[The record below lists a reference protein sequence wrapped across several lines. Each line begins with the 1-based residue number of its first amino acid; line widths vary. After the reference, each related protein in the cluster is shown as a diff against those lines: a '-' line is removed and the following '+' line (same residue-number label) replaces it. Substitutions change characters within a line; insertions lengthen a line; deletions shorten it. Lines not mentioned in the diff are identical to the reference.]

1 MDVPALHP
9 IDAAPTVPLVAV
21 GTGRGRRLAVV
32 LGAGGVLTAVA
43 QVWLVPLLPALPRLT
58 GSSATSASWLITV
71 GLLVA
76 AVVTPLFGRAGD
88 IVGKRR
94 MLLVAL
100 GVLVAG
106 SLLCAVSSQLW
117 LLIPG
122 RGMQG
127 ACLAVVPLSISI
139 LRDELPAARVGA
151 AVAMMSATVGVG
163 AVVGIPF
170 GALIVQYTD
179 WHVMFWV
186 IAACGLTLL
195 VAARMVVRESPVREP
210 ARFDTHGAVGLA
222 AGLLCGL
229 LTVSQAAAG
238 GPLRLRVL
246 GLATA
251 TLVILV
257 GWARRQ
263 VRTVDP
269 LVDLR
274 LAARRPVLMANLAAL
289 GVGFAFYANAMCTAL
304 LVQVPKEA
312 GYGLGLSVLAGGLCL
327 LPAGLVMAALSPLS
341 AWITTTRGPRTT
353 LLLGTNILTA
363 GYLLRLADSHHLIMI
378 ILGGVVVAAGTALA
392 YSGVSML
399 TVQAV
404 PRGQTAAAGGIT
416 VLMRMVGQAT
426 CSAAVA
432 AILGHLSVA
441 TSVGPVPTLAAFRTV
456 FAIAGLAA
464 VFATLAAILAPVRAR
479 HRARRLPPRRLIPFA
494 NTPAP
499 ALTCGSC
506 APSLS
511 LASAAPA
518 TSAVPFAPALP
529 PGAAVT
535 SGAAVTAA
543 SAVSAVSASSATER
557 RAATIGWSQ
566 WAVRRTPRVA
576 PTDS

>member
-238 GPLRLRVL
+238 GPLRLQVL

-341 AWITTTRGPRTT
+341 AWITATRGPRTT

-404 PRGQTAAAGGIT
+404 PRGQTAAGGIT

-499 ALTCGSC
+499 ALTGGSC

-518 TSAVPFAPALP
+518 TSAVPFAPAPP

-535 SGAAVTAA
+535 SGP
-543 SAVSAVSASSATER
+543 
-557 RAATIGWSQ
+557 AATIGWSE
-566 WAVRRTPRVA
+566 WAVRRTPRVT

>member
-9 IDAAPTVPLVAV
+9 LDAAPTVPLAAV
-21 GTGRGRRLAVV
+21 GTVRGRRLAVV

-43 QVWLVPLLPALPRLT
+43 QVWLVPLLPDLPRLT
-58 GSSATSASWLITV
+58 GASTADASWLITV

-94 MLLVAL
+94 MLLLAL

-106 SLLCAVSSQLW
+106 SLLCAVTSRLW

-139 LRDELPAARVGA
+139 LRDELPGDRVGP

-163 AVVGIPF
+163 AVIGVPF

-179 WHVMFWV
+179 WHMMFWV
-186 IAACGLTLL
+186 IAALGVTLM
-195 VAARMVVRESPVREP
+195 VAARMVVRESPVRAP
-210 ARFDTHGAVGLA
+210 ARFDTPGAIGLA

-229 LTVSQAAAG
+229 LAVSRAAG
-238 GPLRLRVL
+238 RGPFSLHV
-246 GLATA
+246 GALALA
-251 TLVILV
+251 ALVILG

-263 VRTVDP
+263 TRLTDP

-274 LAARRPVLMANLAAL
+274 LAARRPVLMANAAAL

-304 LVQVPKEA
+304 LVQVPRET

-327 LPAGLVMAALSPLS
+327 LPGGLAMVALSPLS
-341 AWITTTRGPRTT
+341 AWITATRGPRTT
-353 LLLGTNILTA
+353 LLLGTNTLTV
-363 GYLLRLADSHHLIMI
+363 GYLLRLANSHDLFMI
-378 ILGGVVVAAGTALA
+378 ILGGTVVAAGTALA
-392 YSGVSML
+392 YSGVAML

-404 PRGQTAAAGGIT
+404 PRAQTAAAGGLT
-416 VLMRMVGQAT
+416 VLARMVGQAA

-432 AILGHLSVA
+432 GILGHLSVA
-441 TSVGPVPTLAAFRTV
+441 TAQGPVPTLGAFRIV

-464 VFATLAAILAPVRAR
+464 VYATVAAVLAPVRAR
-479 HRARRLPPRRLIPFA
+479 HRARWTPPRRRAAAPVLTSA
-494 NTPAP
+494 ATPA
-499 ALTCGSC
+499 
-506 APSLS
+506 
-511 LASAAPA
+511 
-518 TSAVPFAPALP
+518 
-529 PGAAVT
+529 
-535 SGAAVTAA
+535 AA
-543 SAVSAVSASSATER
+543 SVPLPAISTSEAAGEAIPTIPTIPTARVVSV
-557 RAATIGWSQ
+557 GG
-566 WAVRRTPRVA
+566 
-576 PTDS
+576 